1 MLKRPVYIILALL
14 LFYISV
20 SAQKTKKVEYSGFF
34 DSYYYRGPLNITV
47 GAGTAGYIGDLGF
60 MPGARLSP
68 AFNVGASYMVWPK
81 TYFGVD
87 FNYLTLGGVKNDTS
101 GSISF
106 TNTIYELVAYGRFD
120 LIGKRILFKNDIS
133 KRPPRVRPYIT
144 IGIGGAYINPLV
156 TVTDT
161 NFFKNYAASTSSN
174 IAFVL
179 PASLGFSF
187 YINKRFSILTDF
199 GYRYT
204 FTDGLDGISKLGTA
218 DKDSY
223 ITATLKLQYT
233 IHPFKR
239 KRAKYVPPAEG
250 SGTSGSGGSGNNAA
264 PVKKDSTLNE
274 PILPPGAP
282 APAKD
287 STVTPGAGT
296 GDNIIAPPVVAPVEE
311 KPKELT
317 DEEKR
322 KLQEE
327 KEQQEWENSSKPKP
341 AQPADKKKKAA
352 PKPKPQ
358 DTGGW

>member
-1 MLKRPVYIILALL
+1 MLKRPFFIVLAFL
-14 LFYISV
+14 LFNLTG
-20 SAQKTKKVEYSGFF
+20 SAQNRKKVEYSGFF

-60 MPGARLSP
+60 MPGVVLSP
-68 AFNVGASYMVWPK
+68 AFNVGASYKVWPK
-81 TYFGVD
+81 TYFGID
-87 FNYLTLGGVKNDTS
+87 FNYLTLGGTKNDTS

-106 TNTIYELVAYGRFD
+106 TNTMYELVAYGRFD
-120 LIGKRILFKNDIS
+120 LIEKRILFKNDLS

-144 IGIGGAYINPLV
+144 IGVGGAYINPLV
-156 TVTDT
+156 TVTDS
-161 NFFKNYAASTSSN
+161 NFFKNYTASTSSN

-179 PASLGFSF
+179 PASFGFAF
-187 YINKRFSILTDF
+187 YISKRFSILTDF

-204 FTDGLDGISKLGTA
+204 FTDGLEGISKLGTA
-218 DKDSY
+218 NKDSY
-223 ITATLKLQYT
+223 LTATLKLQYS

-250 SGTSGSGGSGNNAA
+250 SGTSGPGGGGNNAA

-287 STVTPGAGT
+287 STVTPGSGT
-296 GDNIIAPPVVAPVEE
+296 GDGQIAPPAEE

-327 KEQQEWENSSKPKP
+327 KEQQEWENSQKPKP
-341 AQPADKKKKAA
+341 TQPAEKKKKPA
-352 PKPKPQ
+352 PKPKPEE
-358 DTGGW
+358 TGGW